1 MMYPSSQRFSY
12 RGRRPSPNGE
22 EDRLTPKKVFTALA
36 SLPRVL
42 RLVWRI
48 SPILTVL
55 LGVLYIVQGFLPA
68 ATAFIAGTLVDAVLR
83 AIQFR
88 GANGTTTAVIWL
100 VVAQFSI
107 QGQGDRCPRIDIAI
121 KNFVL
126 HYYGNP
132 VIILVIFIKR

>member
-1 MMYPSSQRFSY
+1 MINPSSQRFSY

-22 EDRLTPKKVFTALA
+22 DDRLTPKKFFTALA
-36 SLPRVL
+36 SLPRVM

-68 ATAFIAGTLVDAVLR
+68 ATAFIAGTLVDAVVH

-100 VVAQFSI
+100 VVAQFGI
-107 QGQGDRCPRIDIAI
+107 QGLSSLL
-121 KNFVL
+121 NTL
-126 HYYGNP
+126 
-132 VIILVIFIKR
+132 